1 MRVKEL
7 TRQLAARLAAAE
19 VATPALDA
27 RLLVGHALGL
37 ADGGAVLA
45 RRDQALS
52 VAEVAASE
60 ALVTRRL
67 AGEPVAR
74 ILGRREFWSLP
85 FRLSPA
91 VLDPRPDSEVVV
103 ETTLALFVDTAPR
116 TVVDLGT
123 GSGCLLLALLHEWPG
138 AKGHGVDRS
147 AKALAVARTN
157 AAALGLAA
165 RACFHQSDWLADCA
179 VSITDDIDVLVAN
192 PPYIAADEIAGL
204 APEVRDHDPEA
215 ALNGGADG
223 LDAYRVIA
231 GQLAAPPWAARLAD
245 RPVVFEI
252 GAAQA
257 AAVTAIMA
265 AVGFTRAALRHDYG
279 GQARCLVFRRS
290 R

>member
-7 TRQLAARLAAAE
+7 TRQLAACLTAAE
-19 VATPALDA
+19 LPTPALDA

-37 ADGGAVLA
+37 DDGGAVLA
-45 RRDQALS
+45 RREQPLTP
-52 VAEVAASE
+52 AEVATSE
-60 ALVTRRL
+60 ALLARRL

-85 FRLSPA
+85 FVLSPA

-103 ETTLALFVDTAPR
+103 ETTLALFADRPPR

-123 GSGCLLLALLHEWPG
+123 GSGCLLLALLHEWPE
-138 AKGHGVDRS
+138 ARGHGVDRS
-147 AKALAVARTN
+147 AATLAVARTN
-157 AAALGLAA
+157 ADALGLAPRA
-165 RACFHQSDWLADCA
+165 RFHQSDWLADCA
-179 VSITDDIDVLVAN
+179 ARITDRIDVLVAN
-192 PPYIAADEIAGL
+192 PPYIAAGEIAGL
-204 APEVRDHDPEA
+204 APEVRDHDPRT
-215 ALNGGADG
+215 ALDGGPDG

-231 GQLAAPPWAARLAD
+231 GQLAAPPWAARLGD

-265 AVGFTRAALRHDYG
+265 AVGFRRVALRDDYG
-279 GQARCLVFRRS
+279 GRARCLVFRRAG
-290 R
+290 